1 MDAINT
7 RSPSGASENTV
18 LGPFHVSGSSEYE
31 MGANI
36 CLDVKGED
44 LLVSGRIIDAQWNP
58 ISNAKIDV
66 WQANDE
72 GFYDVK
78 QKGVQQDYDLK
89 GVFHTDQDG
98 GYLFKGVRPKY
109 YPIPTDG
116 PIVKLLEN
124 LGRHPFRLAYLH
136 YFIINDGYENVTNH
150 IFDPDHPY
158 IKSDSILGLKESL
171 IADFIRISDP
181 EKLSEHGFNGGFYW
195 E

>member
-7 RSPSGASENTV
+7 RRPSGASENTV
-18 LGPFHVSGSSEYE
+18 LNPFHVSGSSEYE

-78 QKGVQQDYDLK
+78 QNGMQPDYDLK
-89 GVFHTDQDG
+89 GVFHTDKDG
-98 GYLFKGVRPKY
+98 G
-109 YPIPTDG
+109 
-116 PIVKLLEN
+116 
-124 LGRHPFRLAYLH
+124 
-136 YFIINDGYENVTNH
+136 
-150 IFDPDHPY
+150 
-158 IKSDSILGLKESL
+158 
-171 IADFIRISDP
+171 
-181 EKLSEHGFNGGFYW
+181 
-195 E
+195 